1 MMFAPAIFPA
11 AFTLPTFDPSRV
23 VDFWLDAGPDRWFAK
38 DPRFD
43 DRFRKRFA
51 DLYSMARDGQLGW
64 RERTATGAL
73 GVVLLLDQYPRN
85 AFRGRPEMYATDDL
99 ARAAADRAIRA
110 GHDQKVEEALRI
122 FFYLPFAHS
131 ETIADQDRSV
141 ALCAALGPKPQARAE
156 HHRDIILRFGRFPHR
171 NPILGRDMRPEE
183 QAYLDGGGYA
193 G

>member
-1 MMFAPAIFPA
+1 MMFVPAIFHTA
-11 AFTLPTFDPSRV
+11 VGLPIFDPSRV
-23 VDFWLDAGPDRWFAK
+23 VDFWRDAGPERWFAK

-43 DRFRKRFA
+43 ERFRKRFA
-51 DLYSMARDGQLGW
+51 DLHSMARGGQLGW
-64 RERTATGAL
+64 REGSATGAL

-99 ARAAADRAIRA
+99 ARAVADRAIRL
-110 GHDQKVEEALRI
+110 GHDRKVEEALRI

-131 ETIADQDRSV
+131 ETISDQHRSV

-156 HHRDIILRFGRFPHR
+156 YHRDIIQRFGRFPHR

>member
-1 MMFAPAIFPA
+1 MFAMSFIHPGIGMPI
-11 AFTLPTFDPSRV
+11 FDPSRV
-23 VDFWLDAGPDRWFAK
+23 VDFWRDAGPDRWFAK

-43 DRFRKRFA
+43 ARFRKRFA
-51 DLYSMARDGQLGW
+51 DLHAMARDGQLLW
-64 RERTATGAL
+64 RESTAIGAL

-110 GHDQKVEEALRI
+110 GHDKKVEDDLRT

-131 ETIADQDRSV
+131 EALQDQERSV
-141 ALCAALGPKPQARAE
+141 ALFSALDRARHDRAL
-156 HHRDIILRFGRFPHR
+156 HHHDIVLRFGRFPHR
-171 NPILGRDMRPEE
+171 NPILGREMHPEE
-183 QAYLDGGGYA
+183 QSYLDAGGYA